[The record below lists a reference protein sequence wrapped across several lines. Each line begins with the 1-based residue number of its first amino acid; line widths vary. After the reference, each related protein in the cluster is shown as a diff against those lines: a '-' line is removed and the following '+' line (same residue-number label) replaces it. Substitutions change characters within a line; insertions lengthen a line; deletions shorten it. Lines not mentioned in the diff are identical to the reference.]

1 MSAPKRV
8 RGTIAWMVYHK
19 VAPNLLMLLFI
30 FGGLFMLTEIK
41 QEVFPEFE
49 LDTIT
54 IKVNLPGASPRE
66 VEEGII
72 LVVEEAVRGIEGVK
86 EINATAAEGSGSV
99 VLDLNENQNRYKI
112 YQDVQQAINR
122 ITTFPNFTEKP
133 EVTLY
138 RHQREV
144 IDLQLYG
151 QVDEWQLWRAAEDVR
166 EQILQSPDISQ
177 VELEGAKEPEIH
189 IDISQTN
196 LRRYGLTLN
205 EVADIVRSASLSQG
219 SGSVKTQN
227 GEILLRMEERR
238 DWASEFANIPL
249 IVDKSGAIIRLDDVA
264 IINEGFD
271 DSINL
276 ATFNGLP
283 AIGIEVYRVGD
294 QTPVS
299 VSDALKNIL
308 PEIKSNLPASLN
320 LTVEQDRSDIYL
332 QRIQLLLKNGFI
344 GLLLVLLILSLF
356 LEFKLAFWVT
366 VGIPTAFLGT
376 LLFLPFF
383 NVSLNM
389 VSLFAFIIALGIV
402 VDDAIVVG
410 ENVYEYRNR
419 GMSFVQA
426 AIKGTKDISIPISFS
441 IITNIVAFLPLMFIP
456 GWLGKIWAVIPIV
469 VSTAFVLS
477 WFEAIFVLPAHLAYM
492 KGRTENPKTKVG
504 QILINIQVFFSNKL
518 NYFIT
523 YKYGPL
529 LRLSIQYRYL
539 TVSIFIALL
548 VIVIAIPM
556 SGRMGFV
563 LMPKVESDFA
573 QATATL
579 PIGSPV
585 SKAIKV
591 RDELYTS
598 VQEVIKKNGGSELS
612 DGIFALIK
620 ENSIEVR
627 AYLKPAGERPVS
639 TAEVVKLWRQNT
651 PFISGTDMLRF
662 ASDARGPGSGAGL
675 SLELSHVST
684 EVIEEAA
691 QALAL
696 ELESIPGVNDV
707 DAGSRTGKIQL
718 SFHPTEEARSLGL
731 TASSIAQQLRAAYFG
746 AEVLRQQRGRNE
758 VIVKARL
765 PENERQ
771 YKTDIENFILFT
783 PEGGEVPLYQVTNI
797 DQGRAYSQITRRD
810 GRRTLLVTANVEPY
824 DEVNQVIYTVQ
835 NSILP
840 KLVNKYPGLSYSFEG
855 RQADMRDAINSFF
868 YSVIVAL
875 LVIYAL
881 LAIPF
886 RSYLHPLTVMM
897 SIPFGIVGAILGH
910 LLMGYSLSIISIMGM
925 IALGGMV
932 INAAIVMIDYA
943 NQKRASGIETD
954 EAIWQAGVRRFRP
967 ILLTTLTT
975 FLGLA
980 PMIFETS
987 RQAQFLIPM
996 AISLGYGIIFATAII
1011 VFLTPCLYLII
1022 EDIRNKFIKA

>member
-1 MSAPKRV
+1 
-8 RGTIAWMVYHK
+8 MVYHK
-19 VAPNLLMLLFI
+19 VAPNLLMLLFV
-30 FGGLFMLTEIK
+30 FGGLFMLTQIK
-41 QEVFPEFE
+41 QEVYPEFE
-49 LDTIT
+49 TDTIS
-54 IKVNLPGASPRE
+54 IKVSLPGASPRE
-66 VEEGII
+66 VEEGVLLAI
-72 LVVEEAVRGIEGVK
+72 EEAVRGIEGIDQV
-86 EINATAAEGSGSV
+86 NATASEGSGSV
-99 VLDLNENQNRYKI
+99 ILELAENQNQYRI
-112 YQDVQQAINR
+112 YQDVQQAVNR
-122 ITTFPNFTEKP
+122 ITTFPNYAEKP
-133 EVTLY
+133 EISLNM
-138 RHQREV
+138 RQREV
-144 IDLQLYG
+144 LDLQLYG
-151 QVDEWQLWRAAEDVR
+151 QVNQWQLWRAAENVR
-166 EQILQSPDISQ
+166 EQILQSPEISQ

-196 LRRYGLTLN
+196 LRSYGLTLN

-219 SGSVKTQN
+219 SGSVKAQN

-249 IVDKSGAIIRLDDVA
+249 IVDKSGAVIRLGDVA
-264 IINEGFD
+264 TINEGFD

-299 VSDALKNIL
+299 VSEAFKNIL
-308 PEIKSNLPASLN
+308 PELKSNLPVSLN

-383 NVSLNM
+383 DVSLNM

-426 AIKGTKDISIPISFS
+426 AIKGTKDIAIPISFS

-492 KGRTENPKTKVG
+492 KGRTESPKTKIG
-504 QILINIQVFFSNKL
+504 QKFINVQNFFSNKL
-518 NYFIT
+518 NYFIAQ
-523 YKYGPL
+523 KYGPL
-529 LRLSIQYRYL
+529 LRLSIRYRYI
-539 TVSIFIALL
+539 TASIFIALL
-548 VIVIAIPM
+548 MIVISIPM

-591 RDELYTS
+591 RDELYKS
-598 VQEVIKKNGGSELS
+598 IEEVIKENGGSKLS
-612 DGIFALIK
+612 DGVFALIK
-620 ENSIEVR
+620 DNSIEVR
-627 AYLKPAGERPVS
+627 AYLKPAGERPIS

-651 PFISGTDMLRF
+651 PFISGADMLRF
-662 ASDARGPGSGAGL
+662 ASDARGPGSGASL
-675 SLELSHVST
+675 SLELSHVNT
-684 EVIEEAA
+684 TVIEAAA
-691 QALAL
+691 QTLAL
-696 ELESIPGVNDV
+696 ELESIPGVRDI
-707 DAGSRTGKIQL
+707 DAGSRTGKVQL
-718 SFHPTEEARSLGL
+718 SFHPTEEAWSLGL
-731 TASSIAQQLRAAYFG
+731 SASSIAQQLRAAYFG

-765 PENERQ
+765 PESERQ

-824 DEVNQVIYTVQ
+824 DQANQVIYAVQ

-840 KLVNKYPGLSYSFEG
+840 MLVNKYPGLSYSFEG
-855 RQADMRDAINSFF
+855 KQADMRDAINSFF

-910 LLMGYSLSIISIMGM
+910 LLMGYGLSIISIMGM

-943 NQKRASGIETD
+943 NQKRASGIDTD